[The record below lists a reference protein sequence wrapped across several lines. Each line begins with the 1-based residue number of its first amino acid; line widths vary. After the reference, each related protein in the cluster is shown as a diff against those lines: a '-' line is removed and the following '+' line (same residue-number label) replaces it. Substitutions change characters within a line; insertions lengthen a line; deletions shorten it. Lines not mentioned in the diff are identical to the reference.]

1 MKKVLWLI
9 VCLMTMVMSVNA
21 QKTDLM
27 RVRQA
32 AVNYHKTTLKA
43 PSTFILTDRYGNKI
57 SINSIQV
64 KFVKGYSTEYE
75 KREQIFR
82 GEKKDALSSI
92 GFVLWSPYGTEY
104 DPSDSISIYKRTFKD
119 VYEVSFVG
127 ESQNSYGG
135 MVSNRHTYYVDKCY
149 IVHSDIPFTDKLISK
164 KYSPLEKC
172 KLNNCSRVAR
182 LHYNGYCGFSHEQKA
197 KEEHEKDSIKKE
209 HLKHIE
215 LGIYKSYYGGCPD
228 CYKEKKEH
236 YLHFM
241 YGDGKCL
248 SNFDKCRLCKKEY
261 EKYHSYKSHRQIEC
275 LVCKNIHTKSHK
287 KKNKKCDWCK
297 ITKGNAPKSDRRSN
311 MGDDMYN

>member
-9 VCLMTMVMSVNA
+9 VCLMTMVVSVNA

-75 KREQIFR
+75 KREQILR
-82 GEKKDALSSI
+82 EQKKDTLSSI
-92 GFVLWSPYGTEY
+92 GFVLFPEY

-164 KYSPLEKC
+164 KYSP
-172 KLNNCSRVAR
+172 
-182 LHYNGYCGFSHEQKA
+182 
-197 KEEHEKDSIKKE
+197 
-209 HLKHIE
+209 IE
-215 LGIYKSYYGGCPD
+215 RCCVRD
-228 CYKEKKEH
+228 
-236 YLHFM
+236 
-241 YGDGKCL
+241 
-248 SNFDKCRLCKKEY
+248 CKKENLCDGY
-261 EKYHSYKSHRQIEC
+261 CTKH
-275 LVCKNIHTKSHK
+275 CKNENHHHWIFEMFTH
-287 KKNKKCDWCK
+287 
-297 ITKGNAPKSDRRSN
+297 
-311 MGDDMYN
+311 